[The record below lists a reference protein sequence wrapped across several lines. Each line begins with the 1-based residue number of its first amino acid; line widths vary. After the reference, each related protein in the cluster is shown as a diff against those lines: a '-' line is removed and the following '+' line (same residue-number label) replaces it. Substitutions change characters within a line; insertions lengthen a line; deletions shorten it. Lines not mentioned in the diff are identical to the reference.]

1 MKLLPR
7 FLLGTMDERHA
18 MNTTRVSYTLA
29 STLESIHKA
38 EQAAAE
44 LSARTGFDA
53 EECGRIAIA
62 VREAT
67 ANAVMHGNRY
77 DPNKRVTISFERA
90 SNALTVVVSDEGPGL
105 DPARLPDPLAPENL
119 LKQSGR
125 GIFLIQSFMDEVRF
139 RNISPGTELTMI
151 KFVLDH
157 GSTEEANL

>member
-1 MKLLPR
+1 
-7 FLLGTMDERHA
+7 

-29 STLESIHKA
+29 STLESIYKA

-53 EECGRIAIA
+53 EECGRITIA

-67 ANAVMHGNRY
+67 ANAVIHGNRY

-90 SNALTVVVSDEGPGL
+90 PNALTVVVSDEGPGL

-119 LKQSGR
+119 LRKSGR

-139 RNISPGTELTMI
+139 RSISPGTELTMI

-157 GSTEEANL
+157 GSTEETIL